1 MLVNSHDE
9 TVSRGRHRFADRCG
23 VKRLKVVI
31 KTIFFD
37 LGNVIIPFDF
47 KRAYSRLQLLCDY
60 PVTEIPQRLRATDL
74 VSRFESGQ
82 IAAEQF
88 VTEFSTALELR
99 INYEEFCDLWTSI
112 FLPEPLIQES
122 LLVDLGRQYPLMI
135 LSNTNPIHF
144 NMILANYPLLQH
156 FDQHVLSYE
165 VGALKPSAKIF
176 EEAIARA
183 GCGAA
188 ECFFTDD
195 LAVNVEAAREQGMD
209 AVQFQSAAQ
218 LEGDLKARGLL

>member
-1 MLVNSHDE
+1 M
-9 TVSRGRHRFADRCG
+9 RG
-23 VKRLKVVI
+23 KRIKVVI

-47 KRAYSRLQLLCDY
+47 KLALTKLQPLCNY
-60 PVTEIPQRLRATDL
+60 PATEIPQRIRGTDL

-88 VTEFSTALELR
+88 VKEFSAVLELR
-99 INYEEFCDLWTSI
+99 IGYEEFCDLWTSV

-122 LLVDLGRQYPLMI
+122 LLVELGRRCPLMI

-144 NMILANYPLLQH
+144 HMIQANYPLMRH
-156 FDQHVLSYE
+156 FEHCVLSYE

-176 EEAIARA
+176 EEAVARA
-183 GCGAA
+183 GCEAG

-195 LAVNVEAAREQGMD
+195 LAVNVEAARKHGMD

-218 LEGDLKARGLL
+218 LEGDLKTRGLL

>member
-1 MLVNSHDE
+1 M
-9 TVSRGRHRFADRCG
+9 
-23 VKRLKVVI
+23 I

-47 KRAYSRLQLLCDY
+47 KRAYAKLRLLCDY
-60 PVTEIPQRLRATDL
+60 PVTEIPQRMRGTDL

-82 IAAEQF
+82 VGAEQF
-88 VTEFSTALELR
+88 VKEFSAVLDIR
-99 INYEEFCDLWTSI
+99 IGYEEFCDLWTSV

-122 LLVDLGRQYPLMI
+122 LLVDLRRRYPLMI

-144 NMILANYPLLQH
+144 HMLQAHYPLLGH
-156 FDQHVLSYE
+156 FDHSVLSYE

-176 EEAIARA
+176 DAAIARA
-183 GCGAA
+183 GCEPQ

-195 LAVNVEAAREQGMD
+195 LAVNVDAAREQGMD
-209 AVQFQSAAQ
+209 AVQFRSAAQ
-218 LEGDLKARGLL
+218 IEGELRARGLL

>member
-1 MLVNSHDE
+1 M
-9 TVSRGRHRFADRCG
+9 
-23 VKRLKVVI
+23 I

-47 KRAYSRLQLLCDY
+47 RRAYTRLQPLCNY
-60 PVTEIPQRLRATDL
+60 PVTEIPQRMRGTDL

-82 IAAEQF
+82 IAPEQF
-88 VTEFSTALELR
+88 VKDFCAVLDLR
-99 INYEEFCDLWTSI
+99 ISYDEFCDLWTSV

-122 LLVDLGRQYPLMI
+122 LLANLARRHPLML

-144 NMILANYPLLQH
+144 HMIQANYPLLRH
-156 FDQHVLSYE
+156 FDHCVLSYE
-165 VGALKPSAKIF
+165 VGALKPSEQIF
-176 EEAIARA
+176 AAAIAQA
-183 GCGAA
+183 GCEAG

-195 LAVNVEAAREQGMD
+195 LAVNVEAARKHGMD

-218 LEGDLKARGLL
+218 LEGELRARGLL

>member
-1 MLVNSHDE
+1 
-9 TVSRGRHRFADRCG
+9 
-23 VKRLKVVI
+23 VI

-47 KRAYSRLQLLCDY
+47 RLAYTKLQPLCNY
-60 PVTEIPQRLRATDL
+60 PVTEIPQRMRGTDL

-82 IAAEQF
+82 IPAQQF
-88 VTEFSTALELR
+88 VKEFSALLELR
-99 INYEEFCDLWTSI
+99 IGHQEFCDLWTSV

-122 LLVDLGRQYPLMI
+122 LLVNLGRRYPLMI

-144 NMILANYPLLQH
+144 DMIRANYPLLRH
-156 FDQHVLSYE
+156 FEHCVLSYE

-176 EEAIARA
+176 EEAVARA
-183 GCGAA
+183 RCEAG

-195 LAVNVEAAREQGMD
+195 LAVNVEAARKHGMD

-218 LEGDLKARGLL
+218 LDEDLRARGLLL

>member
-1 MLVNSHDE
+1 M
-9 TVSRGRHRFADRCG
+9 
-23 VKRLKVVI
+23 I

-47 KRAYSRLQLLCDY
+47 RRAYTRLQPLCSY
-60 PVTEIPQRLRATDL
+60 PVTEIPQRMRGTDL
-74 VSRFESGQ
+74 VSRFESGH
-82 IAAEQF
+82 IAAQQF
-88 VTEFSTALELR
+88 VKEFSAVLELR
-99 INYEEFCDLWTSI
+99 IGYEEFCDLWSSV

-122 LLVDLGRQYPLMI
+122 LLADLGRRYPLMI

-144 NMILANYPLLQH
+144 HMIQANYPLLRH
-156 FDQHVLSYE
+156 FEHCVLSYE

-176 EEAIARA
+176 EEAVARA
-183 GCGAA
+183 GCEAG

-195 LAVNVEAAREQGMD
+195 LAVNVEAARKHGMD
-209 AVQFQSAAQ
+209 AVQFQSADQ

>member
-1 MLVNSHDE
+1 MW
-9 TVSRGRHRFADRCG
+9 CG
-23 VKRLKVVI
+23 KRIKVVI

-47 KRAYSRLQLLCDY
+47 RRAYARLQPLCNY
-60 PVTEIPQRLRATDL
+60 PVTEISQRMRGTDL

-82 IAAEQF
+82 IAPEQF
-88 VTEFSTALELR
+88 VKEFCAVLELR
-99 INYEEFCDLWTSI
+99 ISYDEFCDLWTSV
-112 FLPEPLIQES
+112 FLPEPLIEES
-122 LLVDLGRQYPLMI
+122 LLANLGRRHPLML

-144 NMILANYPLLQH
+144 HMLQANYPLLRH
-156 FDQHVLSYE
+156 FDRCVLSYE

-176 EEAIARA
+176 EAAVAQA
-183 GCGAA
+183 GCEAG

-195 LAVNVEAAREQGMD
+195 LAVNVEAARKHGMD

-218 LEGDLKARGLL
+218 LEGELRAQGLL